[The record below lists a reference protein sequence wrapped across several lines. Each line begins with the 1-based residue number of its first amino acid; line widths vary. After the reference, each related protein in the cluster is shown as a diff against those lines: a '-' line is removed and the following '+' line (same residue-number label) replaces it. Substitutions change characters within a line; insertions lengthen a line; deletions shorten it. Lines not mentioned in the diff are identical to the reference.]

1 MKKNLVIINNEKCI
15 KKNGDFYCENI
26 EVKSISQ
33 LLSKKF
39 NVKLILR
46 KSSIKPIH
54 KICISN
60 VIACSNIFSFFYN
73 LLGSLK
79 KDNAK
84 YLIISVTP
92 YSFFSFIFLFLFRK
106 KIFLYLRSDG
116 KKEISVIFGK
126 KLSIVYKAIENIMA
140 NLSDLIVVNNLISN
154 KKKFNL
160 VNPSQIDDEWF
171 KETKISK
178 DENIKLLY
186 VGRLKIE
193 KGVFSLIDMIK
204 KIQEREKNV
213 FLTLIGQSNRVEN
226 TNKNIKFLNPISAKG
241 DLIKQYDKH
250 DILVLPSFT
259 EGHPQVLLESLAR
272 NKPVVIFDEIK
283 HVAGMYNGI
292 FICERNHFQLEKTI
306 KYIDKNYK
314 EILKSMTSNNIPTKD
329 NFFNQLDK
337 ILN

>member
-213 FLTLIGQSNRVEN
+213 FLTLIGQGNRVEN

-314 EILKSMTSNNIPTKD
+314 EILPSKKK
-329 NFFNQLDK
+329 FFFVRL
-337 ILN
+337 